1 MNIDD
6 SITEVENAISDLPF
20 SKVAIVY
27 AFYDAICHGSGISH
41 QRLVHG
47 PALPQLAHRS
57 FAVR

>member
-27 AFYDAICHGSGISH
+27 AFYDCHLS
-41 QRLVHG
+41 RERDLTPETG
-47 PALPQLAHRS
+47 PALPQLEHRS